1 MKALLLTS
9 SLSGQTCKIM
19 KTIADNM
26 PILHYDIMD
35 IHQKPII
42 NWEDY
47 QFVLIGASVRYGH
60 YHKLLY
66 RFIEKN
72 YSVLNNK
79 PSAFFGVNLVAR
91 KPHRASVTTNPY
103 TIKLLQ
109 EIKWQP
115 KQSAVFA
122 GAVLWSK
129 YKFWQKII
137 MIFIMKMTKGPT
149 DTTQEIEYT
158 DWEQVKSFAQSLFP
172 DHTKT

>member
-19 KTIADNM
+19 QNIADNM
-26 PILHYDIMD
+26 PIKHYDIMD
-35 IHQKPII
+35 IHKNPHII
-42 NWEDY
+42 WDDY
-47 QFVLIGASVRYGH
+47 QFILIGASVRYGH

-66 RFIEKN
+66 KFIEQHHQA
-72 YSVLNNK
+72 LNHK

-91 KPHRASVTTNPY
+91 KPHRATVTTNPY

-109 EIKWQP
+109 EIQWKP
-115 KQSAVFA
+115 KQTAVFA

-149 DTTQEIEYT
+149 DTSQEIEYT
-158 DWEQVKSFAQSLFP
+158 DWEQVKSFAQSLIP
-172 DHTKT
+172 NHPQ